1 MTGSARCPAL
11 LVAAPA
17 SGQGKTTVTAA
28 LARRYRDRGLR
39 VRVFKCGPDFLD
51 PMILERASGHP
62 VLSLDLFMVGED
74 DCRRL
79 LYEAACEA
87 DIILVEGVMGLFDGD
102 PSAADIAARFGLP
115 VLAVIDG
122 SAMAQ
127 SFGAIV
133 HGLATYRSDIALHG
147 TIANRVGSA
156 RHAAM
161 LEDSVRA
168 PVRWLGA
175 VERSTD
181 FALPERHLG
190 LMMADEI
197 AGLDERIAACARG
210 LPSAVDDLP
219 PPVTFTPGADYAA
232 LPADLKG
239 QRIAIARDACFA
251 FIYPDNLAVLRELG
265 ADLHFFSPLAGDP
278 LPDCDALWLPG
289 GYPELH
295 AEALANNR
303 AFLDALRAHHEL
315 GKPILAECGGMMVCA
330 QELETIDGQTH
341 VMAGLLPGRTIMQSR
356 LGGLGLQ
363 ECPWP
368 GGTLRGHGFHY
379 SRIETDLAPFAHTR
393 NPNGGRTEALFVRG
407 SLRASYVH
415 AYFRSNIAAAA
426 SLFRITE

>member
-1 MTGSARCPAL
+1 MTSSARCPAL

-17 SGQGKTTVTAA
+17 SGQGKTTITAA

-147 TIANRVGSA
+147 AIANRVGSA

-161 LEDSVRA
+161 LEDSVRP

-175 VERSTD
+175 VERSAD

-190 LMMADEI
+190 LLMADEI

-210 LPSAVDDLP
+210 LPAAVDDLP
-219 PPVTFTPGADYAA
+219 PPVTFTPGADHAA
-232 LPADLKG
+232 LPANLEG

-251 FIYPDNLAVLRELG
+251 FIYPDNLALLREMG
-265 ADLHFFSPLAGDP
+265 ADLHFFSPLAGDSF
-278 LPDCDALWLPG
+278 PDCDALWLPG

-295 AEALANNR
+295 AEALANHR
-303 AFLDALRAHHEL
+303 AFLNELRAHHEL
-315 GKPILAECGGMMVCA
+315 GKPILAECGGMMICA
-330 QELETIDGQTH
+330 QALETIDGQSHT
-341 VMAGLLPGRTIMQSR
+341 MAGLLPGRTIMQSR
-356 LGGLGLQ
+356 LGGLGLL

-379 SRIETDLAPFAHTR
+379 SRIETDLAPFAQTR
-393 NPNGGRTEALFVRG
+393 NPNGGRSEALFVRG

-415 AYFRSNIAAAA
+415 SYFRSNSAAAA
-426 SLFRITE
+426 SLFRNS

>member
-1 MTGSARCPAL
+1 MTSSARCPAL

-17 SGQGKTTVTAA
+17 SGQGKTTITAA

-147 TIANRVGSA
+147 AIANRVGSA

-161 LEDSVRA
+161 LEDSVRP

-175 VERSTD
+175 VERSAD

-190 LMMADEI
+190 LLMADEI

-210 LPSAVDDLP
+210 LPAAVDDLP
-219 PPVTFTPGADYAA
+219 PPVTFTPGADHAA
-232 LPADLKG
+232 LPANLEG

-251 FIYPDNLAVLRELG
+251 FIYPDNLALLREMG
-265 ADLHFFSPLAGDP
+265 ADLHFFSPLAGDSF
-278 LPDCDALWLPG
+278 PDCDALWLPG

-295 AEALANNR
+295 AEALANHR
-303 AFLDALRAHHEL
+303 AFLNELRAHHER

-330 QELETIDGQTH
+330 QELETIDGQSH
-341 VMAGLLPGRTIMQSR
+341 AMAGLMPGRTIMQSR
-356 LGGLGLQ
+356 LGGLGLL

-379 SRIETDLAPFAHTR
+379 SRIETDLAPFAQTR
-393 NPNGGRTEALFVRG
+393 NPNGGRSEALFVRG

-415 AYFRSNIAAAA
+415 SYFRSNSAAAA
-426 SLFRITE
+426 SLFRNS

>member
-1 MTGSARCPAL
+1 MTGSASCPAL

-17 SGQGKTTVTAA
+17 SGQGKTTITAA
-28 LARRYRDRGLR
+28 LAGRYRDRGLR

-62 VLSLDLFMVGED
+62 VHSLDLFMVGED

-133 HGLATYRSDIALHG
+133 HGLATYRSDIILHG
-147 TIANRVGSA
+147 AIANRVGSA

-161 LEDSVRA
+161 LEYSVRA

-175 VERSTD
+175 VERSAD

-190 LMMADEI
+190 LLMADEI
-197 AGLDERIAACARG
+197 ADLDERIAACARG
-210 LPSAVDDLP
+210 LPDEVDQLP
-219 PPVTFTPGADYAA
+219 PSVTFSAGADYAA
-232 LPADLKG
+232 LPVELEG

-251 FIYPDNLAVLRELG
+251 FIYPDNLAVLREMG
-265 ADLHFFSPLAGDP
+265 ADLHFFPPLAGDA

-303 AFLDALRAHHEL
+303 AFMEGLRAHHER
-315 GKPILAECGGMMVCA
+315 GKPILAECGGMMLCA

-341 VMAGLLPGRTIMQSR
+341 IMAGLMPGRTIMQSR

-368 GGTLRGHGFHY
+368 GGALRGHGFHY
-379 SRIETDLAPFAHTR
+379 SRIETDLPPFAQTR
-393 NPNGGRTEALFVRG
+393 NPNGGRSEALFVRG

-415 AYFRSNIAAAA
+415 SYFRSNSAAAA
-426 SLFRITE
+426 SLFRNS

>member
-1 MTGSARCPAL
+1 MTSSARCPAL

-17 SGQGKTTVTAA
+17 SGQGKTTITAA

-147 TIANRVGSA
+147 AIANRVGSA

-161 LEDSVRA
+161 LEDSVRP

-175 VERSTD
+175 VERSAD

-190 LMMADEI
+190 LLMADEI
-197 AGLDERIAACARG
+197 AGLDERG
-210 LPSAVDDLP
+210 LPAAVDDLP
-219 PPVTFTPGADYAA
+219 PPVTFTPGADHAA
-232 LPADLKG
+232 LPANLEG

-251 FIYPDNLAVLRELG
+251 FIYPDNLALLREMG
-265 ADLHFFSPLAGDP
+265 ADLHFFSPLAGDSF
-278 LPDCDALWLPG
+278 PDCDALWLPG

-295 AEALANNR
+295 AEALAENP
-303 AFLDALRAHHEL
+303 AFFDALRAHHAR
-315 GKPILAECGGMMVCA
+315 GKPILAECGGMMICA
-330 QELETIDGQTH
+330 QALETIDGQSHT
-341 VMAGLLPGRTIMQSR
+341 MAGLLPGRTIMQSR
-356 LGGLGLQ
+356 LGGLGLL

-379 SRIETDLAPFAHTR
+379 SRIETDLAPFAQTR
-393 NPNGGRTEALFVRG
+393 NPNGGRSEALFAHG

-415 AYFRSNIAAAA
+415 AYFRSNIAVAA
-426 SLFRITE
+426 SLFRNS

>member
-1 MTGSARCPAL
+1 MTPSARCPAL

-28 LARRYRDRGLR
+28 LARRHRDRGLR

-51 PMILERASGHP
+51 PMILERASGHRVHP
-62 VLSLDLFMVGED
+62 LDLFMVGED

-87 DIILVEGVMGLFDGD
+87 DTILVEGVMGLFDGD

-133 HGLATYRSDIALHG
+133 HGLATYRSDIDIYGA
-147 TIANRVGSA
+147 IANRVGSA

-175 VERSTD
+175 VERSAD

-190 LMMADEI
+190 LLMADEI

-210 LPSAVDDLP
+210 LPSEVDELP
-219 PPVTFTPGADYAA
+219 PPITFTSGSDHAA
-232 LPADLKG
+232 LPAELKG
-239 QRIAIARDACFA
+239 RRIAIARDACFA

-265 ADLHFFSPLAGDP
+265 ADVHFFSPLAGDA

-303 AFLDALRAHHEL
+303 AFFDALRSHHEQ
-315 GKPILAECGGMMVCA
+315 GKPILSECGGMMVCA

-363 ECPWP
+363 SCPWP

-379 SRIETDLAPFAHTR
+379 SRIETDLPPFAQTR
-393 NPNGGRTEALFVRG
+393 NPNGGRSEVLFVRG

-415 AYFRSNIAAAA
+415 SYFRSNSAAAA
-426 SLFRITE
+426 SLFRNS

>member
-1 MTGSARCPAL
+1 MTSSARCPAL

-17 SGQGKTTVTAA
+17 SGQGKTTITAA

-147 TIANRVGSA
+147 AIANRVGSA

-161 LEDSVRA
+161 LEDSVRP

-175 VERSTD
+175 VERSAD

-190 LMMADEI
+190 LLMADEI

-210 LPSAVDDLP
+210 LPAAVDDLP
-219 PPVTFTPGADYAA
+219 PPVTFTPGADHAA
-232 LPADLKG
+232 LPANLEG

-251 FIYPDNLAVLRELG
+251 FIYPDNLALLREMG
-265 ADLHFFSPLAGDP
+265 ADLHFFSPLAGDSF
-278 LPDCDALWLPG
+278 PDCDALWLPG

-303 AFLDALRAHHEL
+303 AFLNALRAHHER

-330 QELETIDGQTH
+330 QELETIDGQSH
-341 VMAGLLPGRTIMQSR
+341 AMAGLMPGRTIMQSR
-356 LGGLGLQ
+356 LGGLGLL

-379 SRIETDLAPFAHTR
+379 SRIETDLAPFAQTR
-393 NPNGGRTEALFVRG
+393 NPNGGRSEALFVRG

-415 AYFRSNIAAAA
+415 SYFRSNSAAAA
-426 SLFRITE
+426 SLFRNS

>member
-1 MTGSARCPAL
+1 MTGSASCPAL

-17 SGQGKTTVTAA
+17 SGQGKTTITAA

-147 TIANRVGSA
+147 AIANRVGSA

-161 LEDSVRA
+161 LEDSVRP

-175 VERSTD
+175 VERSAE

-190 LMMADEI
+190 LLMADEI

-210 LPSAVDDLP
+210 LPDEVDQLP
-219 PPVTFTPGADYAA
+219 PPVTFSLGADYAA
-232 LPADLKG
+232 LPAALEG

-251 FIYPDNLAVLRELG
+251 FIYPDNLAVLREMG

-295 AEALANNR
+295 AEALANHR
-303 AFLDALRAHHEL
+303 AFLNELRAHHKL

-379 SRIETDLAPFAHTR
+379 SRIETDLAPLAQTR
-393 NPNGGRTEALFVRG
+393 NPNGGRSEALFAHG

-415 AYFRSNIAAAA
+415 AYFRSNIAVAA
-426 SLFRITE
+426 SLFRNS